1 MLPGTSKINATV
13 TVATTSAYNAANK
26 YVPQTAVA
34 DAGSGKLN
42 LTTSFTYDAVGNLTQ
57 VDGPRTDV
65 TDTSTFDAE
74 RRVTQTTDALGKQ
87 TRCGYDADGRLVR
100 TAAQIGMQWLVSCR
114 SYTTLASCSRLG
126 ARR

>member
-1 MLPGTSKINATV
+1 MQTSQTSKINATA
-13 TVATTSAYNAANK
+13 TVATTSTYNAANK
-26 YVPQTAVA
+26 YVPQTVVA

-65 TDTSTFDAE
+65 TDTTTSTFDAE

-87 TRCGYDADGRLVR
+87 TRFGYDADGRLV
-100 TAAQIGMQWLVSCR
+100 
-114 SYTTLASCSRLG
+114 
-126 ARR
+126 